1 MEGFSHVIGSTRFHG
16 TYSILNLCIASHYD
30 KRQVGIGLSDMLE
43 QYQSVMVGQAQV
55 GKNQMECIAGSHR
68 FDGSAYGCYPFYIE
82 SFLLS
87 QVCIIVPN
95 AKSSST
101 INILFIMF
109 CFILFYN
116 IVIYNFVQRYG
127 KVVWKAI

>member
-68 FDGSAYGCYPFYIE
+68 LMAALRMLPFPHRIL
-82 SFLLS
+82 SF
-87 QVCIIVPN
+87 
-95 AKSSST
+95 
-101 INILFIMF
+101 
-109 CFILFYN
+109 
-116 IVIYNFVQRYG
+116 
-127 KVVWKAI
+127 

>member
-68 FDGSAYGCYPFYIE
+68 FDGSTYGCYPFYIE
-82 SFLLS
+82 SF
-87 QVCIIVPN
+87 
-95 AKSSST
+95 
-101 INILFIMF
+101 F
-109 CFILFYN
+109 
-116 IVIYNFVQRYG
+116 
-127 KVVWKAI
+127 

>member
-68 FDGSAYGCYPFYIE
+68 FDGSATDVTLSTSNPF
-82 SFLLS
+82 FLS